1 MRLSC
6 DNLQW
11 ILVFSSSNIC
21 PGLCSIMLIPDTGRA
36 EDYADTLV
44 AVYKRKFWVILFSA
58 NPIVV
63 CCRTMEL

>member
-21 PGLCSIMLIPDTGRA
+21 PVLCSIMLIPDTGRA

-44 AVYKRKFWVILFSA
+44 PLFTKESFGSSFAAQILLWF
-58 NPIVV
+58 VV
-63 CCRTMEL
+63 EQ

>member
-21 PGLCSIMLIPDTGRA
+21 PGLCSIMLIPDTGEGGGLRGH
-36 EDYADTLV
+36 
-44 AVYKRKFWVILFSA
+44 FSGCLQKKVLGH
-58 NPIVV
+58 PF
-63 CCRTMEL
+63 